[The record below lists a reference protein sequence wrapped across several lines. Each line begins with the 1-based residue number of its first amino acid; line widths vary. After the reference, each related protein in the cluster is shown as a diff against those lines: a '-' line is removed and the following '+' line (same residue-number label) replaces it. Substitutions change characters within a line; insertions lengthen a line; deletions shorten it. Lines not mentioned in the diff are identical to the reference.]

1 MFPLL
6 QRWFWI
12 RTLCG
17 IAFAL
22 VTVLGTG
29 LIGGWGEWYSP
40 SPHYRHQTDSLLQG
54 RLALSQSPMDTAH
67 DLTWSEGGVHQVW
80 GLGVPIWR
88 LPFEA
93 VARVCGFPAFP
104 DRLSLAAALALWA
117 AFVLGLLSP
126 ARHPSETS
134 ETSHGRNSL
143 IVALILLCPVF
154 LELCNSRFDIYE
166 EAVAYEYLFGT
177 GILVALLR
185 HLRAPTFRG
194 SVFIAVLAGLG
205 PLIRPTLIF
214 YGIGTLVVLILVQPK
229 ARTLRGFIAVGSA
242 FAMGPSLVL
251 ATNHLRFGHP
261 MEFGHQ
267 LNLQHL
273 FGSMYATRFD
283 HPFANEPLMSSAREL
298 IGLLFRSPDFSG
310 NDFYRQFFFSAQS
323 PTVRWREIY
332 LRAYDWFWFGGMV
345 AGGLLSI
352 RSAFRLRSS
361 VESQDRTRHLSA
373 VTAATWSLSAST
385 FLFAFY
391 LRNGVISSRYLLDF
405 APAFISAL
413 SALILGFDL
422 PAKLIRIESNL
433 LRLAG
438 SGVILWIAVEGIITQ
453 SHYLRTPP
461 LAYNQWIS
469 RNNRSNTAPLLNV
482 TSLSTGSMPIG
493 PVAPDSVPPFHVPW
507 DGIPH
512 NGVGWNKVTGDTAS
526 VVILFVDDPQ
536 FIQVDVQPP
545 VSTPH
550 ENPWVRAKLDRDLL
564 PVTSLTRLPEGGIR
578 LQFEVPK
585 PQKKAQPQV
594 LFLAFGPPEALA
606 APLSG
611 YRLHTVSWKQE
622 NQISC
627 LRLTCGIRAVYPRPT
642 TLK

>member
-1 MFPLL
+1 MVNLSRKWL
-6 QRWFWI
+6 WI

-29 LIGGWGEWYSP
+29 LIGGWGKWYSP

-54 RLALSQSPMDTAH
+54 RLSLSQSPMDTAH

-93 VARVCGFPAFP
+93 IARVCGFPAFP

-117 AFVLGLLSP
+117 AIVLNLLSP
-126 ARHPSETS
+126 AKHASETP
-134 ETSHGRNSL
+134 EPSHGRNSL
-143 IVALILLCPVF
+143 IVGLILLCPVF
-154 LELCNSRFDIYE
+154 VELFNSKFWVYE

-177 GILVALLR
+177 GILVGLLK

-214 YGIGTLVVLILVQPK
+214 YGIGTVAALILIQPK
-229 ARTLRGFIAVGSA
+229 ARTFRGIIAVGLA
-242 FAMGPSLVL
+242 FAMGPFLVL

-283 HPFANEPLMSSAREL
+283 HPFAKEPLTSSAREL
-298 IGLLFRSPDFSG
+298 IGLLFGTPDL
-310 NDFYRQFFFSAQS
+310 NDFDLYRKGFFPAQS
-323 PTVRWREIY
+323 PTVRWRNLY
-332 LRAYDWFWFGGMV
+332 LRTYDVSWLVGMV
-345 AGGLLSI
+345 AGAGFAARSI
-352 RSAFRLRSS
+352 RFLGSSAPSG
-361 VESQDRTRHLSA
+361 DRTRHEGA
-373 VTAATWSLSAST
+373 VTAMIWSLCAT
-385 FLFAFY
+385 IPLCGFY
-391 LRNGVISSRYLLDF
+391 LRNEVISSRYLIDF
-405 APAFISAL
+405 APAFVAAL

-422 PAKLIRIESNL
+422 PVRSIKARTKAMRVAAYGFI
-433 LRLAG
+433 
-438 SGVILWIAVEGIITQ
+438 VWIAVEGLLTQ
-453 SHYLRTPP
+453 PLSPRPEALTYPEWLSIHHRQDHAPRLR
-461 LAYNQWIS
+461 
-469 RNNRSNTAPLLNV
+469 V

-493 PVAPDSVPPFHVPW
+493 SVAPDSVPPFHVPW

-512 NGVGWNKVTGDTAS
+512 NGAGWDKVTGDTAS

-536 FIQVDVQPP
+536 FIRVDVHPP
-545 VSTPH
+545 KNTSQAAL
-550 ENPWVRAKLDRDLL
+550 WVGAKLDREHL
-564 PVTSLTRLPEGGIR
+564 PLTSITKLPEGRIR
-578 LQFEVPK
+578 LLFEVRNAE
-585 PQKKAQPQV
+585 KKAQPQV
-594 LFLAFGPPEALA
+594 LFLAFGPPEALDA
-606 APLSG
+606 SLSG
-611 YRLHTVSWKQE
+611 YQLQSVNWR
-622 NQISC
+622 
-627 LRLTCGIRAVYPRPT
+627 
-642 TLK
+642 

>member
-1 MFPLL
+1 MQLPISASSGHPLTTMFPLL

-54 RLALSQSPMDTAH
+54 RLSLSQSPMDTAH

-93 VARVCGFPAFP
+93 IARVCGFPAFP

-117 AFVLGLLSP
+117 AIVLGLLSP
-126 ARHPSETS
+126 ARHPSETP

-143 IVALILLCPVF
+143 IVGLILLCPVF
-154 LELCNSRFDIYE
+154 VELFNSKFWVYE

-214 YGIGTLVVLILVQPK
+214 YGIGTVAALILVQPK
-229 ARTLRGFIAVGSA
+229 ARTLRGIIAVGLA
-242 FAMGPSLVL
+242 FAMGPFLVL

-283 HPFANEPLMSSAREL
+283 HPFAKEPLTSSAREL
-298 IGLLFRSPDFSG
+298 IGLLFGTPAL
-310 NDFYRQFFFSAQS
+310 NDFDLYRQGFFPAQS
-323 PTVRWREIY
+323 PTVRWRNLY
-332 LRAYDWFWFGGMV
+332 LRTYDVSWLVGMV
-345 AGGLLSI
+345 AGAGFAARSI
-352 RSAFRLRSS
+352 MFLRSS
-361 VESQDRTRHLSA
+361 APSGDRTRHQGV
-373 VTAATWSLSAST
+373 VTAAIWSLCAT
-385 FLFAFY
+385 IPLCGFY
-391 LRNGVISSRYLLDF
+391 LRNEVISSRYLIDF
-405 APAFISAL
+405 APAFVAAL

-422 PAKLIRIESNL
+422 PVRSVNARTKAMRVAAYGFI
-433 LRLAG
+433 
-438 SGVILWIAVEGIITQ
+438 VWIAVEGLLTQ
-453 SHYLRTPP
+453 PLPPRPQALTYPEWLSIHNRQDHAPRLR
-461 LAYNQWIS
+461 
-469 RNNRSNTAPLLNV
+469 V
-482 TSLSTGSMPIG
+482 GSLSTGSMPIG
-493 PVAPDSVPPFHVPW
+493 SVAPDSVPPFHVPW

-550 ENPWVRAKLDRDLL
+550 ENPWVRAKLDRDVL
-564 PVTSLTRLPEGGIR
+564 PVTSLTRLPEGRIR
-578 LQFEVPK
+578 LQFEVRK

-594 LFLAFGPPEALA
+594 LFLAFGPPETLD

-611 YRLHTVSWKQE
+611 YRLHTVSWK
-622 NQISC
+622 
-627 LRLTCGIRAVYPRPT
+627 
-642 TLK
+642 